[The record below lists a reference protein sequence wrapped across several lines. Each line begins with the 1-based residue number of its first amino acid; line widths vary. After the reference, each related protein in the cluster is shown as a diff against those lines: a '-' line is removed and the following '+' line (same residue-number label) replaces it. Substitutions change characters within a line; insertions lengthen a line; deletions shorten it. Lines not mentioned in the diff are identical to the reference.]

1 MLILSRNRDEEIQI
15 GDDIFIK
22 VTRIGEN
29 SVKLGI
35 IAPKNM
41 RIARPPIGTMQ
52 AFEDEQRITDEG

>member
-22 VTRIGEN
+22 VISHGDGKVR
-29 SVKLGI
+29 LGI
-35 IAPKNM
+35 IAPKNL

-52 AFEDEQRITDEG
+52 SFEDEQRIKDEG